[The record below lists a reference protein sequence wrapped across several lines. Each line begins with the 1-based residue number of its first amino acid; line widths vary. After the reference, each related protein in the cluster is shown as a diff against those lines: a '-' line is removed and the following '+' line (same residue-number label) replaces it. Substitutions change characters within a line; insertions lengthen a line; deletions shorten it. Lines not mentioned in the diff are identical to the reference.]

1 MITINSEQWIKT
13 VQDSNEHTN
22 HDHFYPVIET
32 HYIDEDKGLED
43 RVTLLEEIIK
53 TLNMEIIKLNKQLQN
68 FTKIDISAISNVDFW
83 LTEEDDVWDTL

>member
-32 HYIDEDKGLED
+32 HYIDEDKGL
-43 RVTLLEEIIK
+43 
-53 TLNMEIIKLNKQLQN
+53 
-68 FTKIDISAISNVDFW
+68 
-83 LTEEDDVWDTL
+83 